1 MTLPLAARAVTCKNL
16 PSVSLEHTLVD
27 QARAG
32 DGRAF
37 AALVEPHLAMLYRIA
52 ARACRDSALAEDAV
66 QEALTLAFRRLDRYQ
81 PGTSLRAFLA
91 TMAVKQAQTMLR
103 SERRRRVRE
112 DASAAPE
119 RPPGPADLVAAQR
132 TAQRVREVIA
142 SLPKKRQQAALLRL
156 DAGMSYG
163 EIAQAIGT
171 SEGSARVLVHYAL
184 NTLREQL
191 RDVLE
196 ESDDLVPGD

>member
-1 MTLPLAARAVTCKNL
+1 MTASTAEMTLPLVIPAATCKNL
-16 PSVSLEHTLVD
+16 PPVSAEHTLVA

-37 AALVEPHLAMLYRIA
+37 AALVEPHLGMLYRIA
-52 ARACRDSALAEDAV
+52 ARACRDQALAEDAV

-112 DASAAPE
+112 DASASPE
-119 RPPGPADLVAAQR
+119 YPAGPSDLVEAER
-132 TAQRVREVIA
+132 TARRVREVLA

-171 SEGSARVLVHYAL
+171 TEGSARVLVHYAL
-184 NTLREQL
+184 NTLREEL
-191 RDVLE
+191 KDVL
-196 ESDDLVPGD
+196 DGD